1 MAPTPNL
8 WLPLAVA
15 LGAHHPSDDQREE
28 LRRLSAA
35 ARRLFEQAEGL
46 PSDSGRR
53 QELVAV
59 ATAVSRAVA
68 RGDAA
73 VATDALRQLAAH
85 GRPIEA
91 NPSEM
96 GR

>member
-1 MAPTPNL
+1 
-8 WLPLAVA
+8 LAVA

-35 ARRLFEQAEGL
+35 ARRLFEQAARL

-53 QELVAV
+53 QELIAV

-68 RGDAA
+68 RGDVVAA
-73 VATDALRQLAAH
+73 SDALRQLAAR

-91 NPSEM
+91 SPSGMES
-96 GR
+96 